1 MTYSE
6 EEFADAL
13 SKAVAEAVAP
23 IKAEAD
29 RKVVDLQS
37 KIDAFE
43 SAQADNEVAGQI
55 AEIQSKLDAAELRAS
70 NAEAELS
77 NAVAYLVSVADEN
90 AAAAEFAARREEVR
104 TAVSES
110 TGFRPE
116 YIEERLDAWAK
127 LEVEEFEAVLEDYK
141 SLSTAKAPVEVD
153 PSAAIADT
161 AISNVR
167 DEDNVSVSASTAVFA
182 ARNSG
187 IDILKIAL

>member
-55 AEIQSKLDAAELRAS
+55 ADIQLKLDAAELRAS
-70 NAEAELS
+70 NAETELS

-187 IDILKIAL
+187 IDVRKIAL

>member
-77 NAVAYLVSVADEN
+77 NAVAYLVSVAGEN

-187 IDILKIAL
+187 IDIRKIAL

>member
-187 IDILKIAL
+187 IDVRKIAL

>member
-187 IDILKIAL
+187 IDIRKIAL

>member
-13 SKAVAEAVAP
+13 SKVVAEAVVP

-55 AEIQSKLDAAELRAS
+55 AEIQSKLDASELRAS

-187 IDILKIAL
+187 IDIRKIAL